1 MFIAVSPVFLMWQLG
16 LIIICCDYFFS
27 VSAPVGISLINKVD
41 VAPALLS
48 IIRVY
53 MKVSQIAAV
62 ANF

>member
-1 MFIAVSPVFLMWQLG
+1 M
-16 LIIICCDYFFS
+16 
-27 VSAPVGISLINKVD
+27 SAPVGISLINKVD

-62 ANF
+62 ADFYIKFPR